1 MQLLRFPQL
10 HSLYISYEDAKIH
23 RQGPYRSVLLP
34 RCPWLGRGGAATLFK
49 SPEGRRREVVVY
61 SHQFACSED
70 ISPNVAALKGLFSPG
85 WTEKHTQ
92 KEMQKLA
99 KELSVVVPVSFFEEA
114 NNAHYNSNAINSIL
128 PSQEMSLNVNTANN
142 IGLGG
147 ALRRG
152 ETWTPLLNTFCSSK
166 LELEQMYKVQM
177 QFYEVSKL
185 MKVFSEVEMSL
196 NVNTANNI
204 GLGGSFYSISESD
217 WMVMR
222 TRLDDATQFLQQ
234 SRGIETG

>member
-1 MQLLRFPQL
+1 MPKSTGKALIDQFFD
-10 HSLYISYEDAKIH
+10 HVAH
-23 RQGPYRSVLLP
+23 G
-34 RCPWLGRGGAATLFK
+34 LGEAELFK

-92 KEMQKLA
+92 KERISFKMQKLA
-99 KELSVVVPVSFFEEA
+99 KELSVVVP
-114 NNAHYNSNAINSIL
+114 
-128 PSQEMSLNVNTANN
+128 
-142 IGLGG
+142 
-147 ALRRG
+147 
-152 ETWTPLLNTFCSSK
+152 
-166 LELEQMYKVQM
+166 
-177 QFYEVSKL
+177 
-185 MKVFSEVEMSL
+185 EMSL

-217 WMVMR
+217 WIVMR

>member
-1 MQLLRFPQL
+1 
-10 HSLYISYEDAKIH
+10 
-23 RQGPYRSVLLP
+23 
-34 RCPWLGRGGAATLFK
+34 
-49 SPEGRRREVVVY
+49 
-61 SHQFACSED
+61 
-70 ISPNVAALKGLFSPG
+70 
-85 WTEKHTQ
+85 
-92 KEMQKLA
+92 MQKLA

-147 ALRRG
+147 
-152 ETWTPLLNTFCSSK
+152 
-166 LELEQMYKVQM
+166 
-177 QFYEVSKL
+177 
-185 MKVFSEVEMSL
+185 
-196 NVNTANNI
+196 
-204 GLGGSFYSISESD
+204 SFYSISESD